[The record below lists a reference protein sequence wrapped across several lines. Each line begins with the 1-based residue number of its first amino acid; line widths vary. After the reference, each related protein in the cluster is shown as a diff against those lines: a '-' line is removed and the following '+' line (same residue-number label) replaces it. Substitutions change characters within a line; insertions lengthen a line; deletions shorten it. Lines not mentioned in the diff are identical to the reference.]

1 MNKRLLLVLFSVGFL
16 TAASVEAQ
24 TRTGSIQG
32 VWQVVEVRMSGPNP
46 STITIPEPRPN
57 LAIITARHYSRVQVE
72 AEGPRPMLADAAKAS
87 ADQLRATWGPFVGE
101 AGTYEIKGNVITMRP
116 IAAKNPA
123 AMAHGAFTTWS
134 FTLTGDTLLI
144 TAQGNQNGP
153 AANPVTVKA
162 VRVE

>member
-1 MNKRLLLVLFSVGFL
+1 MNTRLLLVLLSVGFL
-16 TAASVEAQ
+16 ASAGAEAQ

-46 STITIPEPRPN
+46 ATITIPEPRPN
-57 LAIITARHYSRVQVE
+57 LTIITARHYIQVHV
-72 AEGPRPMLADAAKAS
+72 EGEG
-87 ADQLRATWGPFVGE
+87 GPFAGE
-101 AGTYEIKGNVITMRP
+101 AGTYDIKGNLITMRP

-123 AMAHGAFTTWS
+123 VMTHGAFSTWS

-144 TAQGNQNGP
+144 TAERNQNGP
-153 AANPVTVKA
+153 VANPVTVKA

>member
-1 MNKRLLLVLFSVGFL
+1 MNKRLLLVLLSVGFL
-16 TAASVEAQ
+16 ASAGAEAQ

-46 STITIPEPRPN
+46 ATITIPEPRPN

-72 AEGPRPMLADAAKAS
+72 AEGPRPVIADVAKAS
-87 ADQLRATWGPFVGE
+87 ADELRATWGPFVGE
-101 AGTYEIKGNVITMRP
+101 AGTYEIEGNLITMRP

-123 AMAHGAFTTWS
+123 AMTHGAFSTWS

-144 TAQGNQNGP
+144 TAERNQNGP
-153 AANPVTVKA
+153 VANPVTVKA